1 MWISSLNAY
10 TKIINSLRS
19 NSMIFTDNTIYSHLR
34 TVKFPAEGLLYHII
48 STGVLRF
55 SCNYLDGK
63 RLSEAMPG
71 MTLAAVLSAA
81 ANPPKSMLHQ
91 KQEIYVLRILRAW
104 DTSWIYLTGRN
115 IRCREKWHCL
125 SVSELCHFSWRF

>member
-1 MWISSLNAY
+1 
-10 TKIINSLRS
+10 
-19 NSMIFTDNTIYSHLR
+19 MIFTDNTIYSHLR

-81 ANPPKSMLHQ
+81 ANPPKSMLHH
-91 KQEIYVLRILRAW
+91 KQEIYVFRILRA
-104 DTSWIYLTGRN
+104 
-115 IRCREKWHCL
+115 
-125 SVSELCHFSWRF
+125 

>member
-1 MWISSLNAY
+1 MWIASLKPSV
-10 TKIINSLRS
+10 KIINSLRS

-34 TVKFPAEGLLYHII
+34 TVRFPAEGLLYHII

-55 SCNYLDGK
+55 SCNYLDGR

-71 MTLAAVLSAA
+71 MMLAAAASSA

-91 KQEIYVLRILRAW
+91 KQGIYVLRILRAW
-104 DTSWIYLTGRN
+104 DTSWIYLTDRN

>member
-1 MWISSLNAY
+1 
-10 TKIINSLRS
+10 
-19 NSMIFTDNTIYSHLR
+19 MIFTDNTIYSHLR

-63 RLSEAMPG
+63 RFSEAMPG
-71 MTLAAVLSAA
+71 MTLAAAVLSAV

-91 KQEIYVLRILRAW
+91 KQEIYVLRILRA
-104 DTSWIYLTGRN
+104 
-115 IRCREKWHCL
+115 
-125 SVSELCHFSWRF
+125 

>member
-1 MWISSLNAY
+1 
-10 TKIINSLRS
+10 
-19 NSMIFTDNTIYSHLR
+19 MIFTDNTIYSHLR

-71 MTLAAVLSAA
+71 MISEGWWGFCPPS

-91 KQEIYVLRILRAW
+91 KQEIYVLRILRA
-104 DTSWIYLTGRN
+104 
-115 IRCREKWHCL
+115 
-125 SVSELCHFSWRF
+125 

>member
-1 MWISSLNAY
+1 
-10 TKIINSLRS
+10 
-19 NSMIFTDNTIYSHLR
+19 MIFTDNTIYSHLR

-71 MTLAAVLSAA
+71 MTLAAAVLSAA
-81 ANPPKSMLHQ
+81 SG
-91 KQEIYVLRILRAW
+91 
-104 DTSWIYLTGRN
+104 WIKHRFTGTT
-115 IRCREKWHCL
+115 
-125 SVSELCHFSWRF
+125 